1 MLVGLGYKGVM
12 FMKVT
17 NLTIGDI
24 AGFETFSTGLGVGA
38 NITWFVI
45 VLIISL
51 IVAFV
56 IFFC

>member
-1 MLVGLGYKGVM
+1 
-12 FMKVT
+12 MKVT

-24 AGFETFSTGLGVGA
+24 ADFETFSTGLRVGA